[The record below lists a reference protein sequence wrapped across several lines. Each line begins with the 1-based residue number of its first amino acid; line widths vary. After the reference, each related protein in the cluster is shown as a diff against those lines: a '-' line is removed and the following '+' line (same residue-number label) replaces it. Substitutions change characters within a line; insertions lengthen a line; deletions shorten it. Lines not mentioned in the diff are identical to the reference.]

1 MTRITNTIAEKIAK
15 AVTEHAFA
23 ERLADARQRLAD
35 AGMAAYRAYYGDETI
50 EKMASLPEG
59 WLPQV
64 SCLYFHVNG
73 CRYVAILSQFVPLTY
88 RDSSGYI
95 ALNGDTAEAMALQH
109 AEHDFDRQKL
119 ERDEA
124 LREAE
129 RAIKRFGSVKALIK
143 GWPEIEP
150 FAREFLGAFPA
161 LPAVIPADLNARL
174 GLPVSEE
181 EHTK

>member
-1 MTRITNTIAEKIAK
+1 MTRITNTITERIAQ

-23 ERLADARQRLAD
+23 ERMQAARQREAD

-50 EKMASLPEG
+50 EKMTSLPEG
-59 WLPQV
+59 WLLRV
-64 SCLYFHVNG
+64 TILRFRING
-73 CRYVAILSQFVPLTY
+73 FRHTARLNQPVPVLC

-95 ALNGDTAEAMALQH
+95 VLNGDTDEAMALQH
-109 AEHDFDRQKL
+109 AEQDFDRL
-119 ERDEA
+119 NSERSEA
-124 LREAE
+124 RREAQ
-129 RAIKRFGSVKALIK
+129 RAIKRFSTVKALIK

-150 FAREFLGAFPA
+150 FAREFLGASPA

-174 GLPVSEE
+174 GLPVDEK